1 VALERHQACPRSR
14 PHPHIDV
21 RLRLRRQGGGGG
33 GHRLE
38 TPSRP
43 TAATQ
48 AYAFGPGRV
57 AHSRE
62 ALVCRAVVDG
72 HPVPAG
78 PGLALGAPLAS
89 RRALS
94 HLLILHRLALR
105 PGWGAHGAP
114 PASVSA
120 AVADGPGLST
130 DRGQLEGLAGL
141 PEHVRTALRAAL
153 REEAARRVCAFLR
166 AAAAAAK
173 EEGACGDRQGG
184 ASGGP
189 GHGAGGEE
197 LSAVQRMF
205 RGIRG
210 PWVLNLTEEAL
221 ADLRTLRRS
230 QASPGGRGF
239 DGAWRDNAKGLS

>member
-1 VALERHQACPRSR
+1 M
-14 PHPHIDV
+14 
-21 RLRLRRQGGGGG
+21 
-33 GHRLE
+33 
-38 TPSRP
+38 
-43 TAATQ
+43 
-48 AYAFGPGRV
+48 

-78 PGLALGAPLAS
+78 PGLALAAPLAS

-105 PGWGAHGAP
+105 PGWGAHGAF

-120 AVADGPGLST
+120 AVAEGLEPEQLST

-141 PEHVRTALRAAL
+141 PEHVQAAL
-153 REEAARRVCAFLR
+153 RVALRDEAARRVCAFLR
-166 AAAAAAK
+166 TAAATAK
-173 EEGACGDRQGG
+173 EEEAGGGRQGD

-189 GHGAGGEE
+189 GHGAAREG

-239 DGAWRDNAKGLS
+239 DGAWRDNDKA